1 VNAAHRLGGIIHA
14 GGVLWRAR
22 TLDAPNDPI
31 DRAAGADTFI
41 APGDRATTNSNG
53 VDVMPQRAWVLL
65 KSGRRINLLEPTATD
80 WDDEDLALGL
90 SRTYRWGGHSAWDL
104 PLSVAQHSLTVLAL
118 RESIATKPLTNMEA
132 LRELLHD
139 AEEGLLS
146 WDPIS
151 PIKPYLGA
159 EFSTLVTA
167 LKAAVAQRYRLP
179 PWTPNEYEAHKHAD
193 RMAAAS
199 EAFHVVG
206 WSISEI
212 RDDLGIALSPLQADP
227 VPPPLGMRP
236 WEPWPPNLAASL
248 FLAKLRDLEGKTRGG
263 VQSAHQTCSC

>member
-1 VNAAHRLGGIIHA
+1 
-14 GGVLWRAR
+14 
-22 TLDAPNDPI
+22 
-31 DRAAGADTFI
+31 
-41 APGDRATTNSNG
+41 
-53 VDVMPQRAWVLL
+53 
-65 KSGRRINLLEPTATD
+65 
-80 WDDEDLALGL
+80 
-90 SRTYRWGGHSAWDL
+90 
-104 PLSVAQHSLTVLAL
+104 
-118 RESIATKPLTNMEA
+118 MEA

-167 LKAAVAQRYRLP
+167 LKAAVTQRYRLP

-212 RDDLGIALSPLQADP
+212 RDDLGIELSPLQADP

-248 FLAKLRDLEGKTRGG
+248 FLAKLRDLEGKTRAGM
-263 VQSAHQTCSC
+263 QSAHQTCGC